1 MALFG
6 STSQPSSA
14 GRFTFGTP
22 SGSASAFGSL
32 GVSQVANPTIFGSTS
47 TPSFGAFGTG
57 TTASSTVS
65 VFGTV
70 KSTASSSFGKII
82 GLLFTGA

>member
-22 SGSASAFGSL
+22 SGSASAFG
-32 GVSQVANPTIFGSTS
+32 SQVANPTIFGSTS